1 MSESLP
7 LISVVVPVY
16 NVEKQLDRCVQSVL
30 NQSYPN
36 IELILVDDGSPDQC
50 GKMCDDYAEAH
61 NIVHTIHQSNK
72 GPAYARSVGLLASS
86 GIYIAF
92 CDSDDYLD
100 KDILEYLYNRIQE
113 NNCEISICAVKHS
126 GFHKTYDPQIQ
137 SEKIIIRSGYEAAR
151 NILLQKEG
159 FSASLCHT
167 LFLRTLFDGE
177 NASENNGYCYEDLI
191 TVLKASFYA
200 KNVCISNV
208 QKYNYCYRATGSSSF
223 SSQKRCEELELAFS
237 KIEAQIALVAPE
249 LQYAV
254 NQRYTSNALQILRR
268 MDKNDVLLFNS
279 LRNKVLQRKAQL
291 SLCGKSDRI
300 LLVGLRMGRQPFFLA
315 GHIVDLLKYIFY
327 FIRRK

>member
-16 NVEKQLDRCVQSVL
+16 NTEKQFDRCVQSIL

-50 GKMCDDYAEAH
+50 GKMCDDYAAEY
-61 NIVHTIHQSNK
+61 NIVRTIHQSNK
-72 GPAYARSVGLLASS
+72 GPAHARSVGVLASV
-86 GIYIAF
+86 GMYITF
-92 CDSDDYLD
+92 CDSDDYFD
-100 KDILEYLYNRIQE
+100 KDILEYLYHCMLKD
-113 NNCEISICAVKHS
+113 NCEISICAVKHS
-126 GFHKTYDPQIQ
+126 GFHKTCDPHIQ
-137 SEKIIIRSGYEAAR
+137 SEKIIIRNGYEAAQ

-167 LFLRTLFDGE
+167 LFLRTLFDCE
-177 NASENNGYCYEDLI
+177 DTFENNGYCYEDLI
-191 TVLKASFYA
+191 TILKASFRA
-200 KNVCISNV
+200 KKVCISNM

-237 KIEAQIALVAPE
+237 KIEAQITRTAPE

-268 MDKNDVLLFNS
+268 MDKNDVSLFDS
-279 LRNKVLQRKAQL
+279 LRYKVLLRKAKL
-291 SLCGKSDRI
+291 ALCGKTDFI
-300 LLVGLRMGRQPFFLA
+300 LLVGLRMGRIPFFLA
-315 GHIVDLLKYIFY
+315 DRFADFLKTIFY
-327 FIRRK
+327 FNRRE